1 MTGMG
6 TKLIAWVVVLP
17 LVLFG
22 LAIGVIPIIF
32 FGWQQ
37 ALIGCLGG
45 GLVCLLALTSIRES
59 ILRRDDPA
67 QSSSAAGD
75 RGQSVPPFE

>member
-22 LAIGVIPIIF
+22 LAVGGVSVIY
-32 FGWQQ
+32 FGWQP
-37 ALIGCLGG
+37 ALIGSVGG
-45 GLVCLLALTSIRES
+45 GLICLLALTSIRES

>member
-1 MTGMG
+1 MG
-6 TKLIAWVVVLP
+6 AKLIAWVVVSP

-22 LAIGVIPIIF
+22 LAVGVIPIIF
-32 FGWQQ
+32 FGWQP

-45 GLVCLLALTSIRES
+45 GLICLLALTIRET
-59 ILRRDDPA
+59 ILRDEPT